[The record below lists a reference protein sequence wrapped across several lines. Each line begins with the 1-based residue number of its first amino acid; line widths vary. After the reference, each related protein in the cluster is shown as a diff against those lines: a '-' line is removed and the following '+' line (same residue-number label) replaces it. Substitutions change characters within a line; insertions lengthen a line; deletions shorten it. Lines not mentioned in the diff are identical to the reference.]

1 MSTRTRTSTRT
12 FVSAGTLAFLLCAG
26 LAAAEETSFD
36 LSLAGSGSGDPDGAG
51 QGTITID
58 SDTNQI
64 SWELSYS
71 NIDEPTAMHI
81 HLGAAGESGGVAV
94 PLTVEKDTDGNLVGL
109 TNAPAEVVQ
118 ALLASPSGYYV
129 NIHNAEHR
137 GGAIRGQLGN
147 GRGDLSARG
156 SGASS
161 RACADRRSA
170 RCLAAARRESLFLSR
185 RVVDQRL
192 HHGGLEVVA

>member
-1 MSTRTRTSTRT
+1 MGTRKKNSALTL
-12 FVSAGTLAFLLCAG
+12 VSAGTLVFLLSGGWAM
-26 LAAAEETSFD
+26 AEETSYD
-36 LSLAGSGSGDPDGAG
+36 ISLTGAGSGDPDGAG
-51 QGTITID
+51 QGAVTID
-58 SDTNQI
+58 SATNQI

-118 ALLASPSGYYV
+118 AILASPSGYYV

-147 GRGDLSARG
+147 
-156 SGASS
+156 
-161 RACADRRSA
+161 
-170 RCLAAARRESLFLSR
+170 
-185 RVVDQRL
+185 
-192 HHGGLEVVA
+192 

>member
-58 SDTNQI
+58 SETNQI
-64 SWELSYS
+64 SWEISYS

-81 HLGAAGESGGVAV
+81 HQGAAGESGGVAV
-94 PLTVEKDTDGNLVGL
+94 ALTVEKDSSGNLVGL

-118 ALLASPSGYYV
+118 AILASPSSYYV
-129 NIHNAEHR
+129 NIHNAEYR
-137 GGAIRGQLGN
+137 GGAIRGQLS
-147 GRGDLSARG
+147 D
-156 SGASS
+156 
-161 RACADRRSA
+161 
-170 RCLAAARRESLFLSR
+170 
-185 RVVDQRL
+185 
-192 HHGGLEVVA
+192 